1 MSLPSFSVR
10 NPVFVNM
17 MMIVV
22 LVAGAGFALK
32 LVREMFPESRPN
44 KISITAYYPATQP
57 AELERAVTI
66 KVEEAVR
73 DVKGV
78 EKVDSTVSEGVTMT
92 TLTLYNY
99 VKDVDVVLQEVKNEI
114 DGLQDLPDDLEKIT
128 VNKVELTLP
137 VIMVS
142 IFGDGDERAL
152 KKAARDIKDEILELP
167 GVSDVQISGVRDD
180 EISVEV
186 DPEKLL
192 EYNLTFEE
200 ISQAIRQTN
209 LDVSGGNLKGDRSQV
224 SVRTLGEER
233 EGREL
238 ENIEVRA
245 LPDGRVIYL
254 SDVATVR
261 DQFVDSDITSFWA
274 GKRSATLTI
283 QKTATQDAIQISSL
297 VKAYVAGKQGQP
309 FDPYS
314 LEGAGFWGKLNG
326 EFSAAL
332 NVLAG
337 RPDPMKVYAQNYANP
352 FPHQFKVEAHNDL
365 ARFVEGRLDLM
376 LRNGKSGL
384 MLVLLSLVLFLNWRV
399 AMWTAIGLPISFLGT
414 FIVMALMGVSI
425 NLLSMF
431 GLIIVL
437 GIIVDDAIVI
447 GENIYRRVE
456 EGMPARQAAILGAE
470 EVQWPVTA
478 AVCTTI
484 AAFSP
489 LMFIRGQIGDFF
501 KELPLVVIAAL
512 SVSLVEALVI
522 LPAHLRHLPEQ
533 KAKRKEARKNAFGRV
548 AKFFDC
554 LQMGFLNQL
563 MALYAGLLRLVLTY
577 RYISLAAAMA
587 LCFTSLG
594 LVMGK
599 VTVEKGVNLTEIQD
613 EQAAEQEEVKWTPG
627 NIVKWEFIQKM
638 DSESMYAQVE
648 MPVGSNVEAVEEK
661 LRAIGVKAAELEEV
675 EGVQMDV
682 GVMMDVGGAGGMGAE
697 VASNVGQIWIELMA
711 SDERDL
717 KGLRSSQEVLAELR
731 EVSEGFSGVNSVK
744 WEVMNGGP
752 GGKDIEIRIS
762 GKQLDQLNQV
772 VEEFKEHLGT
782 YAGVV
787 DLADDFEIGKRELQI
802 SLLESARPTG
812 ITKASLGSHI
822 RAATYGSEA
831 RRITRN
837 REDVKIMV
845 RYPEEYREDV
855 FNIEEMWIPTPLRPD
870 GTRGWVPLQ
879 EIADVRETRGFT
891 QIHRSQQR
899 RAITVSGDIDT
910 NVTATSDVISKV
922 KSDFV
927 PMIMKKYP
935 GTKIEFLGSSEEQ
948 SKSFSSLK
956 LAFPVAL
963 LLIYMMLAALFKSY
977 AQPLVVMSAI
987 PFGFQGAVVGHW
999 LTDNPMTILSMIGLI
1014 ALTGIVV
1021 NDSLVLVDFINR
1033 RIRAGMNEFEASI
1046 QGATLRLRPILL
1058 TTVTT
1063 SAGLT
1068 PLMFERSFQ
1077 AKFLIPMAVTLTFG
1091 LIFATILT
1099 LLIVPVLNMI
1109 FFDIRRQAAWLL
1121 GKDWSTEAEQNAAP
1135 PEQSRSEP
1143 KTAPASLA
1151 T

>member
-1 MSLPSFSVR
+1 MSLPKFSVE

-17 MMIVV
+17 MMIVT
-22 LVAGAGFALK
+22 LVAGAGFALT

-44 KISITAYYPATQP
+44 TISITAVYPATQP

-78 EKVDSTVSEGVTMT
+78 EKVDSSVSEGLSQT
-92 TLTLYNY
+92 TLSLYNT

-114 DGLQDLPDDLEKIT
+114 DALQDLPDDLEKIT
-128 VNKVELTLP
+128 VNKMELTLP

-142 IFGDGDERAL
+142 IYGDGDERAL
-152 KKAARDIKDEILELP
+152 KRAARDIKDEILELP
-167 GVSDVQISGVRDD
+167 GVSDVQVSGIKDD
-180 EISVEV
+180 EISVEI

-200 ISQAIRQTN
+200 VSQAIRETN
-209 LDVSGGNLKGDRSQV
+209 LDVSAGNLKGDRSQV
-224 SVRTLGEER
+224 SVRTLGEKR
-233 EGREL
+233 EGRDL
-238 ENIEVRA
+238 EEIKVRA
-245 LPDGRVIYL
+245 LPDGRVIRL
-254 SDVATVR
+254 ADVATIR
-261 DQFVDSDITSFWA
+261 DQFVDSDVTSFWA

-297 VKAYVAGKQGQP
+297 VKAYVAGKQGKP
-309 FDPYS
+309 FSVGKDP
-314 LEGAGFWGKLNG
+314 EKQGFIGKLLPD
-326 EFSAAL
+326 FSGGL

-337 RPDPMKVYAQNYANP
+337 RPDPMKVYKESYNNP
-352 FPHQFKVEAHNDL
+352 FPHQFQVEAHNDL

-384 MLVLLSLVLFLNWRV
+384 FLVVLSLVLFLNWRV

-414 FIVMALMGVSI
+414 FVVMALFGVSI

-456 EGMPARQAAILGAE
+456 EGMPAREAAILGAT
-470 EVQWPVTA
+470 EVQWPVTT

-484 AAFSP
+484 AAFTP
-489 LMFIRGQIGDFF
+489 LMFIKGQIGDFF
-501 KELPLVVIAAL
+501 RELPLVVIAAL

-522 LPAHLRHLPEQ
+522 LPAHLSHLPAQ
-533 KAKRKEARKNAFGRV
+533 KQKRKEARKNAFGR
-548 AKFFDC
+548 AAQFFDS
-554 LQMGFLNQL
+554 LQTGFLNKL
-563 MALYAGLLRLVLTY
+563 MAIYGGLLRVALRW
-577 RYISLAAAMA
+577 RYISLAIAMA
-587 LCFTSLG
+587 FCLTSIG

-599 VTVEKGVNLTEIQD
+599 VPVEKSLDIGELNGAEEIDSSKQ
-613 EQAAEQEEVKWTPG
+613 QVKWSPG
-627 NIVKWEFIQKM
+627 NLVKWEFIQKM
-638 DSESMYAQVE
+638 DSESMYAQIE
-648 MPVGSNVEAVEEK
+648 MPVGSNVAAVEEK
-661 LRAIGVKAAELEEV
+661 LRVIGEKAAELEEV

-682 GVMMDVGGAGGMGAE
+682 GVMMDVGGAGGMGVE
-697 VASNVGQIWIELMA
+697 IASNVGQIWIELMA

-731 EVSEGFSGVNSVK
+731 EVSETFTGVNSVK

-762 GKQLDQLNQV
+762 GRELEQLNEV
-772 VEEFKEHLGT
+772 VEEFKTHLAT

-787 DLADDFEIGKRELQI
+787 DLSDNFEVGKRELQI
-802 SLLESARPTG
+802 SLLDSARSTG
-812 ITKASLGSHI
+812 ISKASLGSHI

-855 FNIEEMWIPTPLRPD
+855 FNIEEMWIPTPIRAD
-870 GTRGWVPLQ
+870 GTRGWVPLK
-879 EIADVRETRGFT
+879 EIADVNETRGFT

-899 RAITVSGDIDT
+899 RAITVYGDIDT
-910 NVTATSDVISKV
+910 NITATSDVISKV
-922 KSDFV
+922 KADFV
-927 PMIMKKYP
+927 PMINKKYP
-935 GTKIEFLGSSEEQ
+935 ETKIEFLGSSEEQ
-948 SKSFSSLK
+948 AKSFSSLK
-956 LAFPVAL
+956 MAFPVAML
-963 LLIYMMLAALFKSY
+963 MIFMMLAALFKSY

-987 PFGFQGAVVGHW
+987 PFGFQGAIIGHW
-999 LTDNPMTILSMIGLI
+999 ITNNPMTILSMIGLI

-1033 RIRAGMNEFEASI
+1033 RIRAGMSEFEASI
-1046 QGATLRLRPILL
+1046 EGATLRLRPILL

-1109 FFDIRRQAAWLL
+1109 FFDIRRNASWLF
-1121 GKDWSTEAEQNAAP
+1121 GKDWSSP
-1135 PEQSRSEP
+1135 KEP
-1143 KTAPASLA
+1143 HEIEEPVPASM
-1151 T
+1151 